1 MHKLILVFVLLVSG
15 CSSTSTEIED
25 AVQDSED
32 DFKLTLVEDVSEI
45 SSDSVYTFLCEMI
58 IQKPSEST
66 PNCADFG
73 QAVFEITWDTW
84 TADGAVGR
92 GRYSINDCD
101 PDCASG
107 TRHETNVEVS
117 LENLYTDG
125 ARYFLRDFSY
135 KAKKEALPGH
145 SKTGGWDVADFYIN
159 VPEMRSDG

>member
-1 MHKLILVFVLLVSG
+1 MHKLILVFILLLSG
-15 CSSTSTEIED
+15 CSSTSTEIEE
-25 AVQDSED
+25 AVQGSED
-32 DFKLTLVEDVSEI
+32 DFKLTLVEDVSGI
-45 SSDSVYTFLCEMI
+45 SSDDVYTFLCEMI

-84 TADGAVGR
+84 SAEGAEGR
-92 GRYSINDCD
+92 GKYSINDCD

-125 ARYFLRDFSY
+125 ERYFLRDFSY
-135 KAKKEALPGH
+135 RAKKEAMPGH
-145 SKTGGWDVADFYIN
+145 SRTGGWDVADFYID